1 MGLFDDQLKTR
12 LEQDRESFADA
23 LEALGESVTGKAA
36 VTGKNGSLEDAV
48 HEILTWFGAKAPEP
62 PLFCVAA
69 GVFPLQWLLCILCRC
84 VRKFHKRNLD
94 LKLDCIVAYVMRIKR
109 GDQAARK
116 KTGHPFSMDN
126 IRE

>member
-62 PLFCVAA
+62 PGLMAPDSEAGWNMVEKGGRPDARLHGRRRRGGAFAAQIWRICVA
-69 GVFPLQWLLCILCRC
+69 
-84 VRKFHKRNLD
+84 
-94 LKLDCIVAYVMRIKR
+94 
-109 GDQAARK
+109 
-116 KTGHPFSMDN
+116 
-126 IRE
+126 

>member
-62 PLFCVAA
+62 PGLMESGA
-69 GVFPLQWLLCILCRC
+69 GQ
-84 VRKFHKRNLD
+84 
-94 LKLDCIVAYVMRIKR
+94 
-109 GDQAARK
+109 
-116 KTGHPFSMDN
+116 
-126 IRE
+126 

>member
-62 PLFCVAA
+62 PGLMDDFNDRLDYMLNPAPDSEAGWNMVEKGGRPDARLHGRRRRGGAFAAQIWRICVA
-69 GVFPLQWLLCILCRC
+69 
-84 VRKFHKRNLD
+84 
-94 LKLDCIVAYVMRIKR
+94 
-109 GDQAARK
+109 
-116 KTGHPFSMDN
+116 
-126 IRE
+126 

>member
-62 PLFCVAA
+62 PGLMDDFNDRLDYMLNPTGIRRRTVKLDGTWWRKAA
-69 GVFPLQWLLCILCRC
+69 GPMLAYTAEGGAVALLPR
-84 VRKFHKRNLD
+84 RFGGY
-94 LKLDCIVAYVMRIKR
+94 A
-109 GDQAARK
+109 
-116 KTGHPFSMDN
+116 
-126 IRE
+126 

>member
-62 PLFCVAA
+62 PGSEAGWNMVEKGGRPDARLHGRRRRGGAFAAQVWRICVA
-69 GVFPLQWLLCILCRC
+69 
-84 VRKFHKRNLD
+84 
-94 LKLDCIVAYVMRIKR
+94 
-109 GDQAARK
+109 
-116 KTGHPFSMDN
+116 
-126 IRE
+126 